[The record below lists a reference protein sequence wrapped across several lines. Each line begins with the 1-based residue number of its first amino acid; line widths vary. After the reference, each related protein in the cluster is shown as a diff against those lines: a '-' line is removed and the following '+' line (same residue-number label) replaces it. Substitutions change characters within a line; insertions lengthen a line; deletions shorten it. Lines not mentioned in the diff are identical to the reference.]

1 MFLSDK
7 VTSFLDLNS
16 TYHLLVKIRHM
27 YWKRNIFNF
36 KTIYFTYPRR
46 SDPEMAASLDP
57 VDELI
62 FEEDEDLPVED
73 RRAEEEMEEGE
84 ISGPEESNSRPPL
97 FSKSVRS
104 SGLQIT
110 IGNNRRDG
118 SDTRHL
124 PVLRDIF
131 I

>member
-1 MFLSDK
+1 
-7 VTSFLDLNS
+7 
-16 TYHLLVKIRHM
+16 
-27 YWKRNIFNF
+27 
-36 KTIYFTYPRR
+36 
-46 SDPEMAASLDP
+46 MAASVDP

-62 FEEDEDLPVED
+62 FEEDEDLAVEE

-104 SGLQIT
+104 AGLQIT

-118 SDTRHL
+118 LDKRHL
-124 PVLRDIF
+124 PVSCEISMSFIF
-131 I
+131 SEL